1 LFKNV
6 VAHHCLGA
14 VWSRR
19 ADRKH
24 PIQPVSVLATV
35 DQFNAISFRVIATI
49 LKSPLVMPDE
59 RAEVIEKWIDV
70 AQVLT
75 KSLSLC
81 FCNYWTACT
90 EIDPFVRFFKL
101 ISFVFLI
108 FFLFINLTVFFH
120 ARDSAC
126 YCQFLIV

>member
-14 VWSRR
+14 IWSRR

-24 PIQPVSVLATV
+24 PVQPVSVLATV
-35 DQFNAISFRVIATI
+35 DQFNAVSFRVIATI
-49 LKSPLVMPDE
+49 LKSRFMLPFD

-75 KSLSLC
+75 NNIC
-81 FCNYWTACT
+81 FCFD
-90 EIDPFVRFFKL
+90 E
-101 ISFVFLI
+101 
-108 FFLFINLTVFFH
+108 
-120 ARDSAC
+120 
-126 YCQFLIV
+126 Q